1 MPPSRRRSAPR
12 PRLRRLVRGAG
23 PALSLLATL
32 LAWPAAPALADGKDG
47 PSAGPNIVN
56 ESDRIS
62 DDVLPGA
69 PPAGRFEEG
78 GGAIREVRMDPKAPE
93 RYLGVWSGPLA
104 PINMRYFEVEGPP
117 VGDAVLTIMDV
128 KGNLAS
134 GIIRWNA
141 PEVDPA
147 PQRWLGA
154 FTLSGHIMVLN
165 AHAILYQQDHRRY
178 IEADM
183 MLPSGKYYRLRLS
196 RVE

>member
-1 MPPSRRRSAPR
+1 MPASA
-12 PRLRRLVRGAG
+12 RLSLPLIALAALVGLS
-23 PALSLLATL
+23 ALSPVLS
-32 LAWPAAPALADGKDG
+32 PALAQGRDG
-47 PSAGPNIVN
+47 PVSGPAIVN
-56 ESDRIS
+56 ESDGLS
-62 DDVLPGA
+62 DDVLPGP

-78 GGAIREVRMDPKAPE
+78 GGAIREVRMDPTNPD
-93 RYLGVWSGPLA
+93 RYIGVWSGLLA
-104 PINMRYFEVEGPP
+104 PIDMRYFEVDGSP

-128 KGNLAS
+128 NGNLAS

-141 PEVDPA
+141 PGVDPK

-165 AHAILYQQDHRRY
+165 AHAILYQQDQRRY

-183 MLPSGKYYRLRLS
+183 MLPNGKYYRLRLS